1 MTNRSS
7 LFTIDLRIDKKI
19 AKLQV
24 YEEDNLSD
32 LIQRLFKL
40 VTWKRMTKEKIK
52 NRLQEQFRKL
62 VSGQNISSNIKNKL
76 NDLLDESKFVV
87 VGL

>member
-32 LIQRLFKL
+32 LIQRLLKL

-62 VSGQNISSNIKNKL
+62 VSGQNISLNTKNKL
-76 NDLLDESKFVV
+76 SDLLDESKFVV